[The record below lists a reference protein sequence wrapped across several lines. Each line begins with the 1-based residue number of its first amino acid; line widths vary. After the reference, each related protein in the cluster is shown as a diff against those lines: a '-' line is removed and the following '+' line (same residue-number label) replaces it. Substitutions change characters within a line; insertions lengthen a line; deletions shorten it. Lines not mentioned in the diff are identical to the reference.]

1 MINLGPSR
9 KNKIDLADYNYK
21 RDIENRVLM
30 STFSTFDVEVLEE
43 ILHSSL
49 RLTVPKL
56 CDTLDADLEELEPS
70 LEKLA
75 KTGIFERDGDQLVV
89 DKEMRKYYESQI
101 LKFDDEFEPNMDFLQ
116 GLLRKVPIHVLPVW
130 YSIPR
135 SAMNI
140 FEALLD
146 RYLGSPRKY
155 QRYLLELNLEDA
167 TLNGIMER
175 VFTAP
180 DFKVRSRDLRE
191 EFGLSREEFEEC
203 LLHLEFNFIC
213 CLSYNQIGNQWKE
226 VVTPFHEWREF
237 LRFRRDKMPKKLDS
251 TGVERLRTSEFA
263 AVQDATALLQAMPI
277 SVSEGRHHYC
287 YRLDDDELARL
298 ARLCDGMPPLTEANR
313 ERYATYFGHLIGK
326 LCLVEMA
333 EEADGVV
340 HPTEYG
346 KEWCEMPA
354 DERAMAIYRH
364 PHNSLVSREVDQ
376 RLQTERNLRE
386 VERSLERVTQLGWIL
401 FDDFFQGVIVPIG
414 NAEEV
419 KLEKKGRKWQYT
431 LPTYSDEERLFIKA
445 SIFERLFEAGLVSI
459 GRYEGK
465 DCFCVTSFGRGILER
480 PHS

>member
-30 STFSTFDVEVLEE
+30 ATFSTFDVEVLEE

-56 CDTLDADLEELEPS
+56 CDTLDADIEELEPS
-70 LEKLA
+70 LEKLE
-75 KTGIFERDGDQLVV
+75 KTGLFERNSDQLVV
-89 DKEMRKYYESQI
+89 DKEMRKYYEGQI
-101 LKFDDEFEPNMDFLQ
+101 LKFDDEFESNMDFLQ

-135 SAMNI
+135 SATNI

-146 RYLGSPRKY
+146 KYLGSPRKY
-155 QRYLLELNLEDA
+155 QRYLLELNLEDPI
-167 TLNGIMER
+167 LNGIMER
-175 VFTAP
+175 VFNAP

-237 LRFRRDKMPKKLDS
+237 LRFRRDRMPTKLDAS
-251 TGVERLRTSEFA
+251 RVERLRTPEFA
-263 AVQDATALLQAMPI
+263 FVQDATALLQAMPI
-277 SVSEGRHHYC
+277 AVSEGRHYYC
-287 YRLDDDELARL
+287 YRLDEVELARL
-298 ARLCDGMPPLTEANR
+298 ARLCDGIPPLTEANR
-313 ERYATYFGHLIGK
+313 ERYATYFGQLIGK
-326 LCLVEMA
+326 LCLVEIA
-333 EEADGVV
+333 EERGGVV
-340 HPTEYG
+340 SPSEYG
-346 KEWCEMPA
+346 KEWLELPI
-354 DERAMAIYRH
+354 EEKAMAIHRH
-364 PHNSLVSREVDQ
+364 PHNSLLSRELDP

-386 VERSLERVTQLGWIL
+386 VERSLEWITQLGWVL
-401 FDDFFQGVIVPIG
+401 FDDFVRGVIVPIG
-414 NAEEV
+414 GAEEI

-431 LPTYSDEERLFIKA
+431 LPSYTDEERLFIRA
-445 SIFERLFEAGLVSI
+445 TIFERLFEAGLVAV
-459 GRYEGK
+459 GRYEGH

-480 PHS
+480 PH